1 MRLVIGET
9 EIKVNITAAIMP
21 VFMLIAGLTAEYAAA
36 FFSMLLHELS
46 HILAARICGIKAG
59 IVSVTILGF
68 SAAIPDDGC
77 SKTERFLICLAGPA
91 FNLLFFAAALLTEH
105 LVPGDQGFL
114 RLLSASNLFLAFINL
129 LPSLPLDG
137 GRLMLVFLAGN
148 IGMLAAGRVMR
159 VLAGIASIIVMLA
172 GGYQL
177 YASSYNASLIIIGL
191 YLLLTTMTGKVENA
205 LMNIRQILFRKSRL
219 LKKGFYPARDLVV
232 LKSTRLGDI
241 LKSMDFD
248 RFHIVYVLDDSLRI
262 VGTFTESEIMDALA
276 GSNDDLT
283 FERLIEIRFQG

>member
-1 MRLVIGET
+1 VRLVIGET